1 VLAVAGLAVAGLA
14 VALDFELVA
23 AGRDLLGCVAAV
35 PVAAVVRLVAVD
47 FVPVVCLDLVV
58 CAVAGAAV
66 AARPVAVG
74 FVPAVAIL
82 AAVPGSGLVAYFDL
96 VGRAGLCLGLA
107 ACFALVAAARTV
119 DPSAVA
125 LYLCLSDLVAVRKS
139 VRLHQERTVKCLHS
153 QIE

>member
-1 VLAVAGLAVAGLA
+1 MLAVAGLA

-23 AGRDLLGCVAAV
+23 AGCDLLGCVAAV
-35 PVAAVVRLVAVD
+35 PVAVAAVVRLVAVD

-58 CAVAGAAV
+58 CAVAGAVVAV
-66 AARPVAVG
+66 WPVVVG

-82 AAVPGSGLVAYFDL
+82 AAAPGSGPVAYFDL

-107 ACFALVAAARTV
+107 ACFALIAAARTV